1 MTRYSAAVITVSDSC
16 ANGTREDGSG
26 PALAQLLETEFGSVQ
41 QTLVVP
47 DERADISAALE
58 QCVEAGARLIV
69 TTGGTGIAER
79 DVTPEATVRFCDK
92 LLPGVAEL
100 MRSEGRAQTPTAVLS
115 RGVCGTKGR
124 ALVLN
129 LPGSPAGAIASL
141 RVVLPLIPHALDLLD
156 GKTAH

>member
-1 MTRYSAAVITVSDSC
+1 MLFRS
-16 ANGTREDGSG
+16 
-26 PALAQLLETEFGSVQ
+26 
-41 QTLVVP
+41 
-47 DERADISAALE
+47 RADISAALE